1 MIRVLYPE
9 GVWMLGSVVDNRT
22 FEITAAGGQDKNT
35 AAIFKETNGPPIS
48 DTKNC

>member
-1 MIRVLYPE
+1 
-9 GVWMLGSVVDNRT
+9 MLGSVVDNRT

-48 DTKNC
+48 DTKNVFRWFRHNYRI